1 MSKTCRQPE
10 LVIDPEFES
19 YVPALTQ
26 EEYEQLEENILC
38 MHRVIEP
45 IIVWEGNIIVDGH
58 NRYRIAKKHPEV
70 IYSTIDLGVE
80 TREEVL
86 DWICRLQLGRRNL
99 TPEQR
104 KFLIGKQYGNEKHAH
119 GGDRRS
125 DEARSS
131 GQNDHL
137 KPKETVRARI
147 AREMGTSES
156 YIKRAEQYAKGLDL
170 MDVIVPGI
178 RNEVLLG
185 TRKIP
190 ETEIT
195 AIAKAAAS
203 DRAGFVRAL
212 LDGRSVAAEIKKRRS
227 EELEKDREAL
237 QRIEEYS
244 AEMEKPKDPVSNDM
258 LPL

>member
-1 MSKTCRQPE
+1 M
-10 LVIDPEFES
+10 
-19 YVPALTQ
+19 
-26 EEYEQLEENILC
+26 
-38 MHRVIEP
+38 
-45 IIVWEGNIIVDGH
+45 
-58 NRYRIAKKHPEV
+58 
-70 IYSTIDLGVE
+70 
-80 TREEVL
+80 
-86 DWICRLQLGRRNL
+86 
-99 TPEQR
+99 
-104 KFLIGKQYGNEKHAH
+104 
-119 GGDRRS
+119 
-125 DEARSS
+125 
-131 GQNDHL
+131 

-244 AEMEKPKDPVSNDM
+244 AEMEKPKDPISKAESVLFEMNDALDSM
-258 LPL
+258 IFRWNFVLNNPHTAFTDNDILELKRLFSAGLDYIRELEQKWESEYVGTDH